1 MRAAAIATLVLL
13 VTTGCFIDMTVAM
26 NKGNAGAQPPPPA
39 VKPCDPPPHHEGE
52 YK

>member
-13 VTTGCFIDMTVAM
+13 VTTGCFTDLTIAM
-26 NKGNAGAQPPPPA
+26 NKGNAGSQPPPPA
-39 VKPCDPPPHHEGE
+39 IKPCEQPHHEGE